1 MFQLAQTAWP
11 RFGGDQ
17 ANRSLLTIAGPHTAP
32 NWHTIAL
39 PVLDSASDQVKRTNN
54 GVIVLPDETLRVCH
68 AGMLSAVTLDGTI
81 LWQVDLRSLVREK
94 VHWISSLPTA
104 LQTGETLLFQPDHLL
119 LVDQAGGVRRQTY
132 RLPDGNGRAGPDD
145 SGGSP
150 NLTKSGLL
158 ILSSPSGEVYL
169 FRDNEW
175 QEIGCFGYDIV
186 TPAVYPDHSLAI
198 AGYAGLGFCR
208 VSLDGAIQWTTSFY
222 DADLPP
228 TLNQE
233 QIAAVG
239 SLNDG
244 CSAFFTPDGKQI
256 GSYSHAAKF
265 AVSPDGGWVALSKQR
280 LSRLTCDGKELWGR
294 DICPADNLGGIEQ
307 PLVDQDG
314 FIFIRQK
321 DGFLCCNAHGQTA
334 FEVTLSLPPQGLLSI
349 IAPGVLAY
357 AQEHELFLGY
367 C

>member
-1 MFQLAQTAWP
+1 M
-11 RFGGDQ
+11 
-17 ANRSLLTIAGPHTAP
+17 
-32 NWHTIAL
+32 
-39 PVLDSASDQVKRTNN
+39 
-54 GVIVLPDETLRVCH
+54 IVLPDETLRVCH